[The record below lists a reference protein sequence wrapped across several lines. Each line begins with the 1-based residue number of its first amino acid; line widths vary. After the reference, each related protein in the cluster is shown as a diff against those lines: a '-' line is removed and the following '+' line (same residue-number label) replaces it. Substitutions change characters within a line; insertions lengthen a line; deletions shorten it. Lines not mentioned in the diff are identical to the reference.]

1 MHHSMADD
9 FDEDDVDDWS
19 MRTWGHAPME
29 ITHWSSVDGVHEVL
43 LKYSNMVAILRL
55 KLSEDKVL
63 ETERQVTI
71 RVEEWNPGSVQ
82 ANRLSDGTIKLRFR
96 RQNMTLSAMMKTPH
110 ALSSLLEEWLMSMRG
125 STEKNRDQAKR
136 IQAVKRNRD
145 AVSRMLE
152 QASIEK
158 LAEAQDQINE
168 KITHAEDTLTGTRPA

>member
-9 FDEDDVDDWS
+9 FDEDAVDDWS
-19 MRTWGHAPME
+19 MRAWGQAPME
-29 ITHWSSVDGVHEVL
+29 IAHWSSVDGVHEVL
-43 LKYSNMVAILRL
+43 LKYSTMVAILRL
-55 KLSEDKVL
+55 KASEDKVL
-63 ETERQVTI
+63 ATERQVII

-136 IQAVKRNRD
+136 IQALKRNRD

-158 LAEAQDQINE
+158 LVEAQAQINE
-168 KITHAEDTLTGTRPA
+168 KITHVEDTLTGNRPA

>member
-1 MHHSMADD
+1 MADD
-9 FDEDDVDDWS
+9 FDEDAVDDWS
-19 MRTWGHAPME
+19 MRTWGQAPME
-29 ITHWSSVDGVHEVL
+29 ITHWSSFDGVHEVL
-43 LKYSNMVAILRL
+43 LKYSTMVAILRL
-55 KLSEDKVL
+55 KAGEDNVL
-63 ETERQVTI
+63 ATERQVAI

-152 QASIEK
+152 QASIGK
-158 LAEAQDQINE
+158 LVEAQDKINQ
-168 KITHAEDTLTGTRPA
+168 KITHAEDTLTGNRSA

>member
-1 MHHSMADD
+1 MADD
-9 FDEDDVDDWS
+9 FDEDAIDDWA
-19 MRTWGHAPME
+19 MRAWGQAPME

-43 LKYSNMVAILRL
+43 LKYSNMVVILRL
-55 KLSEDKVL
+55 KASEDNVL
-63 ETERQVTI
+63 ATERQVII

-158 LAEAQDQINE
+158 LVEAQDQIDE
-168 KITHAEDTLTGTRPA
+168 KITHAEDTLSGNRSA